1 MKAYSNDLRE
11 RVVHAVEEGRPR
23 EEIVHL
29 FGVSRAT
36 VKRYAKQYRETGD
49 LAPQAIPGRPAVKGA
64 SLRSGLWSQLEAN
77 RDATLEE
84 HRRIWEATHGQQ
96 VSAATMG
103 RAIKK
108 LGWTR
113 KKRRWWPPNRTRRH
127 EPPGESTLD
136 RTSGRTGYLSMNVE
150 RTLL

>member
-1 MKAYSNDLRE
+1 MKAYSTDLRE
-11 RVVHAVEEGRPR
+11 RVVRAIEEGCPR
-23 EEIVHL
+23 EEIVRL

-49 LAPQAIPGRPAVKGA
+49 LAPKTIPGRPAVKEA
-64 SLRSGLWSQLEAN
+64 SLQSGLWSQLEAN

-84 HRRIWEATHGQQ
+84 HCHIWEATHGQR

-103 RAIKK
+103 RAIKN

-113 KKRRWWPPNRTRRH
+113 KKDTRSR
-127 EPPGESTLD
+127 
-136 RTSGRTGYLSMNVE
+136 RTGRRGASRLASPHWTRASGGLGVC
-150 RTLL
+150 R